1 MPYRVPPDAGTP
13 RRSAVAGDVRR
24 SAPGL
29 SSVYRRW
36 RAACLCALLL
46 SAASGRAFAQNLFE
60 VQVFPDEN
68 LARGE
73 TDLEFHNVF
82 MPSGTRLPDQTLDTS
97 RHVHV
102 SAEITHGWSDSF
114 ETGFFVET
122 SPASDD
128 RHAAFTGWH
137 VRQKFRLPEWKHVP
151 VHVSVGLEY
160 AFLKLPGDEAFS
172 QAIGI
177 TPIIEHHSRRF
188 EMSVNPGI
196 EMAVKGR
203 NAGEAPA
210 FTPSGKAAMTWAP
223 AVWVSVEYYA
233 ETGSIKHFEPLAEQH
248 HLIVPAVDVRTSSGW
263 DLNIGVGRGLTGGS
277 EHWVVK
283 SILEIRLPGR
293 HGSPS
298 AGGSR

>member
-1 MPYRVPPDAGTP
+1 MPVL
-13 RRSAVAGDVRR
+13 
-24 SAPGL
+24 PGI
-29 SSVYRRW
+29 SRRW
-36 RAACLCALLL
+36 RAACLCVMLMLP
-46 SAASGRAFAQNLFE
+46 AASGRAFAQNLFE

-82 MPSGTRLPDQTLDTS
+82 MPSGTRLPDQTLDPS

-114 ETGFFVET
+114 ETGFFLET
-122 SPASDD
+122 SPSSDD

-137 VRQKFRLPEWKHVP
+137 VRPKLRLPEWKHVP
-151 VHVSVGLEY
+151 LHVSLGLEY
-160 AFLKLPGDEAFS
+160 AFLKQPGDAAFS

-177 TPIIEHHSRRF
+177 TPILERHSGAF

-196 EMAVKGR
+196 EIVVKGQG
-203 NAGEAPA
+203 AGEAPA
-210 FTPSGKAAMTWAP
+210 FTPSGKAAMKWGPT
-223 AVWVSVEYYA
+223 VWVSLEYYA

-248 HLIVPAVDVRTSSGW
+248 HLIVPAIDVRTSSGW
-263 DLNIGVGRGLTGGS
+263 DLNVGVGRGLTGGS

-283 SILEIRLPGR
+283 SILAIRLTGR
-293 HGSPS
+293 HGPAPADASH
-298 AGGSR
+298 